1 MKKVIVLLMLISLG
15 AIGIVNAQSK
25 ELPFFDEKGTVRIQ
39 TLEMDAM
46 ADTIATVYHRADDI
60 KWSHVVYKII
70 DMRDKQNYQLYF
82 PTRPNDEYISLFRLM
97 LNAITQGVPVYAR
110 NPREIKPMWDEQL
123 TGENLS
129 QVFAYDEYLEDN
141 LILVDPVTNEATI
154 SDEQYQNYVR
164 NQIKF
169 LIQEIYFF
177 DVHYSRIYSKIMAI
191 APLYA
196 LHPDNM
202 EANNSMRY
210 FQNSI
215 LCWFAFDDLRP
226 FMIKQFVIPKKNN
239 TQRLTFDDFFVQNLY
254 GTYLLGDSDMYNRM
268 LLDYGTIIAD
278 TTQFT
283 NYIKSEQ
290 NRIQKELLDFEMD
303 LWDY

>member
-1 MKKVIVLLMLISLG
+1 MRRVIVSLMLISLG
-15 AIGIVNAQSK
+15 AIGIINAQTK
-25 ELPFFDEKGTVRIQ
+25 EMPFFDEKGTVRIQ
-39 TLEMDAM
+39 TMEMDAM

-60 KWSHVVYKII
+60 KWSSVVYKII

-82 PTRPNDEYISLFRLM
+82 PTRPNDEYESLFRLM

-123 TGENLS
+123 TGEELS
-129 QVFAYDEYLEDN
+129 NAFAYDQHRENN
-141 LILVDPVTNEATI
+141 LIQVDPVTNEVTI
-154 SDEQYQNYVR
+154 SDEQYQRYVR
-164 NQIKF
+164 NQVKF

-177 DVHYSRIYSKIMAI
+177 DVHYSRLYSKIMAI

-196 LHPDNM
+196 LHPDNI
-202 EANNSMRY
+202 EATNSMRY

-215 LCWFAFDDLRP
+215 ICWFAFDDLRP
-226 FMIKQFVIPKKNN
+226 FMIKQFVIPKKND

-254 GTYLLGDSDMYNRM
+254 GTYLLGDSNMYNRM

-278 TTQFT
+278 TIQFT
-283 NYIKSEQ
+283 NYIKREQ
-290 NRIQKELLDFEMD
+290 ERIQKELLDFELDM
-303 LWDY
+303 WEY

>member
-1 MKKVIVLLMLISLG
+1 MKKGIVSLILIWLG
-15 AIGIVNAQSK
+15 AIGIVNSQTK
-25 ELPFFDEKGTVRIQ
+25 ELPFFDDKGTVRIQ

-60 KWSHVVYKII
+60 VWSRVVYKII

-82 PTRPNDEYISLFRLM
+82 PTRPNDEYQSLFRLM
-97 LNAITQGVPVYAR
+97 LNAVTQGVPVYRR
-110 NPREIKPMWDEQL
+110 NPREIKPMWDEQV
-123 TGENLS
+123 TGEDLS
-129 QVFAYDEYLEDN
+129 LIFAFNEYREDN
-141 LILVDPVTNEATI
+141 LIQVDPVTNEATI
-154 SDEQYQNYVR
+154 GDYQYQLYVR

-177 DVHYSRIYSKIMAI
+177 DKHYSRIYSKVMAI

-196 LHPDNM
+196 LHPDNL

-226 FMIKQFVIPKKNN
+226 FMIKQFVIPKKND

-254 GTYLLGDSDMYNRM
+254 GTYLLGDSNMYNRM

-283 NYIKSEQ
+283 NYIKQEQ
-290 NRIQKELLDFEMD
+290 NRVQTELLNFEMD
-303 LWDY
+303 MWDY

>member
-1 MKKVIVLLMLISLG
+1 MRKIFVSLMLFSLG

-25 ELPFFDEKGTVRIQ
+25 ELPFFDEKGTVRLQ
-39 TLEMDAM
+39 TLEVDAM

-60 KWSHVVYKII
+60 VWSRVVYKII

-82 PTRPNDEYISLFRLM
+82 PTRPNDEYRSLFRLM
-97 LNAITQGVPVYAR
+97 LDAVVAGLPVYNR

-123 TGENLS
+123 TGADLS
-129 QVFAYDEYLEDN
+129 QVFAYNEYLEDN
-141 LILVDPVTNEATI
+141 LIQIDAVTNEARI
-154 SDEQYQNYVR
+154 NDDQYQMYVR

-177 DVHYSRIYSKIMAI
+177 DKHYSRIYSKIMAI

-196 LHPDNM
+196 LHPDNL
-202 EANNSMRY
+202 EAQSSMRY
-210 FQNSI
+210 FQQSI

-226 FMIKQFVIPKKNN
+226 FMIKQFVIPKKND
-239 TQRLTFDDFFVQNLY
+239 TQRLTFDDFFAQDLFA
-254 GTYLLGDSDMYNRM
+254 GYLLGDSNMYNRM

-278 TTQFT
+278 TTEFNQ
-283 NYIKSEQ
+283 YIRQEQ
-290 NRIQKELLDFEMD
+290 SRIQTEMLNFEMD